1 MKQYEITIK
10 YLVNY
15 SDNGTAIGAEIEVQ
29 TFTAYTLRGAVAKA
43 KLEALYKKHFFYE
56 PLGVVVVDFT
66 AYPMG

>member
-1 MKQYEITIK
+1 MKQHEITIK

-15 SDNGTAIGAEIEVQ
+15 SDNGTAIGAEVETQV
-29 TFTAYTLRGAVAKA
+29 FTAYTLRGAVAKA
-43 KLEALYKKHFFYE
+43 KMQALHNITFFYK